1 MIINRDGI
9 GDDQV
14 ERFCATEGIPIL
26 LKIPFEREIARL
38 YSQGIPLVDAI
49 PEWKERFQALY
60 DDVAAE
66 TSERRD
72 AGTGRHGNAGA

>member
-1 MIINRDGI
+1 
-9 GDDQV
+9 
-14 ERFCATEGIPIL
+14 FCATEGIPIL

-60 DDVAAE
+60 ETATAE
-66 TSERRD
+66 LVQKGGVE
-72 AGTGRHGNAGA
+72 